1 MLINPFCL
9 VTHSY
14 QSNWQMVCLTGGWRG
29 TRKMLLGE
37 WVLLIWNQVPR
48 FFSWYSVS
56 CLMFF
61 PTLVRWA
68 ASPSQ
73 LLSSTCFTFLSVP
86 TSLFLALKTL
96 PKLLSDESLGVLF
109 HKKSTAWFSLLM
121 TLQPENGKVNR
132 RKQEVLAEWQRHFCL
147 SSITEADVSLEAGYM
162 LCVECSVFAFYYCD
176 LNGITCCMFYIPLW
190 IY

>member
-1 MLINPFCL
+1 
-9 VTHSY
+9 
-14 QSNWQMVCLTGGWRG
+14 MVCLAGGWRG

-37 WVLLIWNQVPR
+37 WVLLIWNQVPP

-56 CLMFF
+56 CLIFL
-61 PTLVRWA
+61 PALVRWA

-73 LLSSTCFTFLSVP
+73 LYSSTYFTFLSVS

-96 PKLLSDESLGVLF
+96 SKLLLGESLGVLF
-109 HKKSTAWFSLLM
+109 HKKSTAWFSLLT

-132 RKQEVLAEWQRHFCL
+132 RKQEALAEWQRQFCP
-147 SSITEADVSLEAGYM
+147 SSITQADVSLETGHA
-162 LCVECSVFAFYYCD
+162 LCVECSVFAFYYHD
-176 LNGITCCMFYIPLW
+176 LNGITCCMSYIPLG